1 METTLDHPFITEDE
15 LEIMSCEKRGKINL
29 LLRVTTKET
38 VFLYQYE
45 SPSEDNHANSV
56 ASIYY
61 NVFSR
66 RPHELLFETCL
77 QN

>member
-38 VFLYQYE
+38 ISL
-45 SPSEDNHANSV
+45 SV
-56 ASIYY
+56 
-61 NVFSR
+61 
-66 RPHELLFETCL
+66 
-77 QN
+77 